1 MPSDESAGIF
11 PAYPTLLGRPL
22 SEREARLLERA
33 RTHAADFATRADE
46 HDRDNSFPSE
56 NFEAMQESGY
66 AQMTLPARHGGEDVT
81 LLELCACQEQLAQG
95 CAGTAIGV
103 NMHCFTLGS
112 MLDDL
117 ETAPSDRKVRLE
129 YVLGTVGAQK
139 SILCASFSETGTPG
153 SYFLPETKA
162 RRAERGWSISGRKAY
177 CSNWPVADMVGA
189 VVHLEDHP
197 DGDDLVAM
205 VIVPKR
211 TPGVSSPGA
220 SSWDVLGLRASGSWE
235 VEFKEVFVP
244 AVLMPPPQ
252 RAEALFASRSAFGA
266 WFNITVSAV
275 YLGVAQAA
283 TDWATR
289 YLQER
294 RPPLEERPLSHMA
307 GLQYQLAEMVAL
319 NAASRA
325 LIRSSAEDWMAKRWE
340 REEAGVKG
348 GICKYITTNNHVRV
362 VNLAMDIAGGP
373 GLFRRFGLERH
384 YRDVRGGKA
393 HPPSDMLVLEWIAKS
408 QLGIPRDFRPRWG

>member
-139 SILCASFSETGTPG
+139 SINQAHERGGGRDAGKRGPVVHEGGGDALDA
-153 SYFLPETKA
+153 LPAGQLGELLDHVDRHLHLGGDEGDAVGRA
-162 RRAERGWSISGRKAY
+162 RR
-177 CSNWPVADMVGA
+177 
-189 VVHLEDHP
+189 
-197 DGDDLVAM
+197 
-205 VIVPKR
+205 
-211 TPGVSSPGA
+211 
-220 SSWDVLGLRASGSWE
+220 LR
-235 VEFKEVFVP
+235 
-244 AVLMPPPQ
+244 
-252 RAEALFASRSAFGA
+252 
-266 WFNITVSAV
+266 
-275 YLGVAQAA
+275 
-283 TDWATR
+283 
-289 YLQER
+289 
-294 RPPLEERPLSHMA
+294 
-307 GLQYQLAEMVAL
+307 
-319 NAASRA
+319 
-325 LIRSSAEDWMAKRWE
+325 
-340 REEAGVKG
+340 
-348 GICKYITTNNHVRV
+348 
-362 VNLAMDIAGGP
+362 
-373 GLFRRFGLERH
+373 
-384 YRDVRGGKA
+384 
-393 HPPSDMLVLEWIAKS
+393 
-408 QLGIPRDFRPRWG
+408 